1 VDQRVFRLGL
11 AQSGDGKSFEKSE
24 ANPVFGFGD
33 DKHSVLTPTIL
44 CHPDGAVLREDGK
57 LRMWFSASQLT
68 DENRRHTLH
77 ETASADGIHWLRP
90 SAVQFENVYAPTVM
104 KEGERYRM
112 WFTDVS
118 GGPWIFRHAESGD
131 GKSWRVT
138 AEPVLTVDQE
148 WEQSNLFY
156 PTVRKID
163 NAYLM
168 WYGSYWAAHKDK
180 TAIGFAVSLDGL
192 CWHKHPDNPV
202 LRPDPNRPWESHYT
216 TSQSVMRFEDG
227 SWRIWYASRKK
238 PPFLNKYFAINTAK
252 WSGPETE
259 RRPDPSEDRQAFVA
273 WQQQL
278 RRKLWD
284 MLGIPCNRVPLD
296 AESRGQFEHDGL
308 VIEKWVFVS
317 EPGSRVPAVL
327 YRPKTVKRHRGQT
340 DWCCRQLAWW
350 SQSGLD
356 GGAGYSAAL
365 CDGKRLGFFRHA
377 GQVWEILHPCA

>member
-1 VDQRVFRLGL
+1 MVLAVCRGFGTARGGQSREVCEVLPESLAKWLSQQEWERDTDGPIVSLGKSGAFDDTHLFAPCVAYEKDRYLLWYCGSSGAVDQRVFRLGL

-33 DKHSVLTPTIL
+33 GKHSVLTPTIL

-77 ETASADGIHWLRP
+77 ETASADGIHWSRP
-90 SAVQFENVYAPTVM
+90 SAAQLKHVYAPTVI
-104 KEGERYRM
+104 EDEEHYRM

-118 GGPWIFRHAESGD
+118 GEPWIFRHAESGD

-192 CWHKHPDNPV
+192 CFVQTPIVPGS
-202 LRPDPNRPWESHYT
+202 PT
-216 TSQSVMRFEDG
+216 TRRVSQSCDLRMGVGGYGMRAE
-227 SWRIWYASRKK
+227 RSR
-238 PPFLNKYFAINTAK
+238 L
-252 WSGPETE
+252 S
-259 RRPDPSEDRQAFVA
+259 
-273 WQQQL
+273 
-278 RRKLWD
+278 
-284 MLGIPCNRVPLD
+284 
-296 AESRGQFEHDGL
+296 
-308 VIEKWVFVS
+308 
-317 EPGSRVPAVL
+317 
-327 YRPKTVKRHRGQT
+327 
-340 DWCCRQLAWW
+340 
-350 SQSGLD
+350 
-356 GGAGYSAAL
+356 
-365 CDGKRLGFFRHA
+365 
-377 GQVWEILHPCA
+377 